1 MPKIVTQATEVYSE
15 IPGFDPSRSSL
26 HRYLYG
32 PTVASEKL
40 KKVVDH
46 RKVQPLKHILNE
58 MRAFKS
64 ENEVVHLRRLGQAS
78 GRSFTESMRRTFST
92 EKELSSF
99 LEYQFKVHGAD
110 GSAFVPVVAGG
121 QVSKLAIQSQEP
133 QTHDHRMLWPSTT
146 RGTMMSFGTFIY
158 EGFTND
164 EAYNIDQGRRLGSC

>member
-1 MPKIVTQATEVYSE
+1 MLQTGNIERIGDILPKIVTQATEVYSE
-15 IPGFDPSRSSL
+15 IPAFDPSRSSL

-64 ENEVVHLRRLGQAS
+64 ESEVVHLRQLGQAS
-78 GRSFTESMRRTFST
+78 GRAFTQAMRQEFNM
-92 EKELSSF
+92 EKDLCSY
-99 LEYQFKVHGAD
+99 LEYRFKVNGAD

-121 QVSKLAIQSQEP
+121 QVSTLAIYIQSPQLILLECFGYPLHQE
-133 QTHDHRMLWPSTT
+133 
-146 RGTMMSFGTFIY
+146 
-158 EGFTND
+158 
-164 EAYNIDQGRRLGSC
+164 